1 MKWLPIDTAPR
12 DGTRIWLLGANGNLD
27 VGSWCAYSE
36 LVDAAYRKA
45 NGIPA
50 DEDGEFSTDHGEGPH
65 THWSPLEAQAI
76 EMDEQKMKIKEW
88 KPSDPAERA
97 GLAQEREK
105 CRRHLEMA
113 EGVVFKETLAS
124 SRGMSFMLMP
134 DSHHT
139 DEDIEQAGDY
149 LRTHRDVEDLYFVRI
164 EPPVHA

>member
-1 MKWLPIDTAPR
+1 M
-12 DGTRIWLLGANGNLD
+12 
-27 VGSWCAYSE
+27 
-36 LVDAAYRKA
+36 
-45 NGIPA
+45 
-50 DEDGEFSTDHGEGPH
+50 
-65 THWSPLEAQAI
+65 EAQAI